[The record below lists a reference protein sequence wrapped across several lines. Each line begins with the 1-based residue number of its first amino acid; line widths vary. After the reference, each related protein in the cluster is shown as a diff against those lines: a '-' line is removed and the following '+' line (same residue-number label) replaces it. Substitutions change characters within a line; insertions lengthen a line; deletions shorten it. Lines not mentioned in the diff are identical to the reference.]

1 MNALSVIV
9 IIIEYKNLMEIIM
22 DNVYAKKVIMIIIR
36 IIHVNNVLHF
46 GLFYN

>member
-9 IIIEYKNLMEIIM
+9 IITEYKNLMEIIM

-36 IIHVNNVLHF
+36 IINVNNVLHF